1 MDYMKKYDKNPSE
14 DLYWNIPET
23 KHGTVGVVGGNSQ
36 MFRNSIK
43 IAEYLTT
50 KYPLKEARLILPNAL
65 EGKLPPLDN
74 LTFLHSTESGSFA
87 DGEEIVA
94 AMDTNDFNL
103 LIGDFSRNNITAK
116 AVAGASQSSAKPTLL
131 TRDAADLIAAPGAEK
146 TLLNENLIIM
156 ASVAQ
161 LQKLFRAVYYPKV
174 LLLTQPLL
182 QVADAIHKFTLSYPV
197 SIITLHDGQILIAKN
212 GEVVVVPLSKSGY
225 SPLTIWNGELAAK
238 ITTLNLYNPNN
249 FVAASIAAVF
259 AK

>member
-1 MDYMKKYDKNPSE
+1 MDYMKKYDKNPFE

-23 KHGTVGVVGGNSQ
+23 KQGTIGVVGGNSQ
-36 MFRNSIK
+36 MFRSSIK
-43 IAEYLTT
+43 IAEYLTA
-50 KYPLKEARLILPNAL
+50 KYPLKEARLILPNTL

-87 DGEEIVA
+87 NGEEIVA

-212 GEVVVVPLSKSGY
+212 GEVAVVPLSKSGY

-238 ITTLNLYNPNN
+238 IVTLNLYNPNN

>member
-1 MDYMKKYDKNPSE
+1 MDYMKKYDKNPFE
-14 DLYWNIPET
+14 DSYWNIPET
-23 KHGTVGVVGGNSQ
+23 KQGTVGIVGGNSQ
-36 MFRNSIK
+36 MFRSSIAV
-43 IAEYLTT
+43 AEYLMG

-87 DGEEIVA
+87 DGEEMVA
-94 AMDTNDFNL
+94 AMDANDFNL

-131 TRDAADLIAAPGAEK
+131 TRDTVDLIAAPGAEK
-146 TLLNENLIIM
+146 TLMNENLIVM
-156 ASVAQ
+156 ASMAQ

-212 GEVVVVPLSKSGY
+212 GEVAVVPLGKSGY
-225 SPLTIWNGELAAK
+225 SPLTFWSGELAAK
-238 ITTLNLYNPNN
+238 IVALNLYNPNN
-249 FVAASIAAVF
+249 FVTASVAAVF